1 MLYWH
6 LHWSLGRLQ
15 FVDLNRQEVTK
26 EEEEE
31 EGEKA
36 EVSCVDGD
44 EGGSIR
50 RDMKASEYTSISVKG
65 RGDDAVCPYVKL
77 R

>member
-1 MLYWH
+1 MAFALVT
-6 LHWSLGRLQ
+6 LGDYSYAQ

-31 EGEKA
+31 EDEKA

-50 RDMKASEYTSISVKG
+50 RDMKATEYTSI
-65 RGDDAVCPYVKL
+65 
-77 R
+77 

>member
-1 MLYWH
+1 MERERERCTIGICIGHFGDYYSH
-6 LHWSLGRLQ
+6 AQ

-26 EEEEE
+26 GEEEEE
-31 EGEKA
+31 A

-50 RDMKASEYTSISVKG
+50 RDMKASEYTSI
-65 RGDDAVCPYVKL
+65 
-77 R
+77 

>member
-31 EGEKA
+31 E
-36 EVSCVDGD
+36 EVSCVASDQ
-44 EGGSIR
+44 GGSIR
-50 RDMKASEYTSISVKG
+50 RDMKASEYTSTWGASV
-65 RGDDAVCPYVKL
+65 VQQI
-77 R
+77 